1 MPRAARDDA
10 DTWRRYREMA
20 ERFKLLV
27 PGPDRDALERE
38 MRDIEKGLPFD
49 IPQDAPVPAPPRSGK
64 VEPDLL
70 SQIAQTPMA
79 SLKFHDFKNLKSGRD
94 EFSRLKLPQLREPFS
109 VADREQVEEAFDDK
123 LAAQCYRWMLR
134 GLPLNKAI
142 RKVRTDLEV
151 SMNAKPQ

>member
-1 MPRAARDDA
+1 MLNEQDDC
-10 DTWRRYREMA
+10 D
-20 ERFKLLV
+20 V
-27 PGPDRDALERE
+27 
-38 MRDIEKGLPFD
+38 PFD
-49 IPQDAPVPAPPRSGK
+49 IPPEAPLPSLSRSGK

-70 SQIAQTPMA
+70 SQVAHTPMA

-94 EFSRLKLPQLREPFS
+94 EFSRLKLPQLRERFS
-109 VADREQVEEAFDDK
+109 AADQEQVEDEFDDK

-134 GLPLNKAI
+134 GLPLDKAV

>member
-1 MPRAARDDA
+1 MQAARDDA

-20 ERFKLLV
+20 ERFKLLF
-27 PGPDRDALERE
+27 PGPERDALERE

-49 IPQDAPVPAPPRSGK
+49 IPQEALVPSLPRSGN

-70 SQIAQTPMA
+70 TQVAQAPMA
-79 SLKFHDFKNLKSGRD
+79 ALKFHDFKNLKSGRD
-94 EFSRLKLPQLREPFS
+94 EFSRLKLAQLRERFS
-109 VADREQVEEAFDDK
+109 AADREQVEEGFDDK

-134 GLPLNKAI
+134 GLPLDKAV
-142 RKVRTDLEV
+142 RKVRVDLEV